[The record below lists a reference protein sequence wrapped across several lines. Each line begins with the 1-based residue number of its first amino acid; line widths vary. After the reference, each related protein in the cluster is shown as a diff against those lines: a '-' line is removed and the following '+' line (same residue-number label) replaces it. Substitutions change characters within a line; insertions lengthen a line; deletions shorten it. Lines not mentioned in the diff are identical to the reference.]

1 MKDRWKRGIL
11 LFKTHFCLSRY
22 DFPLPR
28 YHRVKE
34 RIIFLTV
41 FAFLFQSLALIN
53 FEHQTRFLS
62 GEYIEKY
69 GSLNHESIRNLFLFH
84 ILATSSGFGIKQ
96 KLISRVY
103 SLFSRIIYMKILCT
117 FGYNRIVIIH
127 SLNSDHISYPF
138 VRPINN
144 RHNTTQD
151 KLGEIYESSRYR
163 LARSRRAQD
172 LK

>member
-1 MKDRWKRGIL
+1 
-11 LFKTHFCLSRY
+11 
-22 DFPLPR
+22 
-28 YHRVKE
+28 
-34 RIIFLTV
+34 
-41 FAFLFQSLALIN
+41 
-53 FEHQTRFLS
+53 
-62 GEYIEKY
+62 
-69 GSLNHESIRNLFLFH
+69 
-84 ILATSSGFGIKQ
+84 
-96 KLISRVY
+96 
-103 SLFSRIIYMKILCT
+103 MKILRT